1 MKTVFG
7 HQLLLCP
14 EVRDDVGV
22 EETEEFGHL
31 VLALPGFAGFQ
42 QTAEAIDQLPV
53 LFVDGAVPDR
63 ETLRPVKRHE
73 ANLPVRTVRAALDI
87 KD

>member
-1 MKTVFG
+1 M
-7 HQLLLCP
+7 HRAA
-14 EVRDDVGV
+14 VRQRVR
-22 EETEEFGHL
+22 L
-31 VLALPGFAGFQ
+31 VAPDRPGFGRSEFRPRGLIDFPAVAGFQ